1 MGSDRFKYH
10 AFVSHA
16 VEDKLPV
23 ANELCRRLEQAGLKI
38 WYSGKELKI
47 GDSLEEAILDGLNQ
61 SQYGIVILSPT
72 YIEKNWTRKEYYL
85 LMAREIKNRKVI
97 LPVLFNITTAQL
109 AQYDISIADKW
120 AINYEKGIDHVV
132 HKLLEAIKQPEPVT
146 NHSGILHFRK
156 AAFGIGL
163 TSLMVIFYFVTQGYF
178 TRNKPDEQFIE
189 SAIATRIHDF
199 DADLIKEKEQAL
211 AMTNAAPVTLTE
223 IKKVFN
229 DYQGIKK
236 NYRNIYE
243 FRNGFKTIQSKKNVV
258 AALGIDVDSLAAH
271 FSYGLTGAEVYLAS
285 RYDAGRLASA
295 QFILVNSQSLKYAV
309 VESHSI
315 GNDEVAVTVS
325 YRNNLRYVMVDLVVP
340 AEGPLKKHA
349 VSLKGFLPVEM
360 YVFEKRSDTWVLKA
374 VE

>member
-1 MGSDRFKYH
+1 MGSDRFKYD

-132 HKLLEAIKQPEPVT
+132 QKLLEAIKQPAPVT
-146 NHSGILHFRK
+146 NNSGIRPFRK
-156 AAFGIGL
+156 AIFGTGL
-163 TSLMVIFYFVTQGYF
+163 ASLMFILYFVTQGYF
-178 TRNKPDEQFIE
+178 TLNKPDEQFIE
-189 SAIATRIHDF
+189 STIATRIRDF
-199 DADLIKEKEQAL
+199 DADLIKEKDQVL

-229 DYQGIKK
+229 DYQEIKK

-243 FRNGFKTIQSKKNVV
+243 FRNGFKTIRSKKNVV
-258 AALGIDVDSLAAH
+258 EALGIDVDSLAAH

-285 RYDAGRLASA
+285 RYDAGKLSSA

-309 VESHSI
+309 TESHNL

-325 YRNNLRYVMVDLVVP
+325 YKNNLRYVMVDLVVP

-349 VSLKGFLPVEM
+349 VSLKGFLPIEM
-360 YVFEKRSDTWVLKA
+360 YVFERRSDTWVLKA